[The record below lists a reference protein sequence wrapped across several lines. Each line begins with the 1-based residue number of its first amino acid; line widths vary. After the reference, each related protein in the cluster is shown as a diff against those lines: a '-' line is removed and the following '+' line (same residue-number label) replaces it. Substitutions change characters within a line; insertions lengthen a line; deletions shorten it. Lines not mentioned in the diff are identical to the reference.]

1 MKQSHKKNIAII
13 GVGLIGGSFALR
25 LHEKKLA
32 AQIFGVEPAPE
43 HARQALELE
52 LVDHICT
59 LDTAIREAEV
69 LILTIPVNNI
79 CDMLPGIMNKIRPD
93 QIVLDAGS
101 TKASIIDS
109 IRDHPKRKRFVATH
123 PMWGTEY
130 SGPSAAVP
138 HAFQSKS
145 VVLCDKEDSD
155 PDAIEW
161 VEYMYTKIGMRLLAM
176 SAQEHDLHTA
186 YISHISH
193 ITSFALA
200 NTVLAKEQQANT
212 IFELASSGFESTV
225 RLAKSN
231 PGMWLPILQ
240 QNKVNIIEVL
250 EEHITQLNAFKR
262 AIEAE
267 QTEELLQLILRANQ
281 IKKILK

>member
-32 AQIFGVEPAPE
+32 GQIFGVEPDPE
-43 HARQALELE
+43 HAKQALELE
-52 LVDHICT
+52 LTDQICS
-59 LDTAIREAEV
+59 LEEAIRDADV
-69 LILTIPVNNI
+69 LILTIPVNKI
-79 CDMLPGIMNKIRPD
+79 CTLLPTILDQVRPD

-101 TKASIIDS
+101 TKTSIVDC
-109 IRDHPKRKRFVATH
+109 IRDHPNRKRFVATH
-123 PMWGTEY
+123 PMWGTEH
-130 SGPSAAVP
+130 SGPAAAVP

-145 VVLCDKEDSD
+145 VVLCDKEDSA

-161 VEYMYTKIGMRLLAM
+161 VEHMYSKIGMHLLEM
-176 SAQEHDLHTA
+176 SAQEHDMHTA

-240 QNKVNIIEVL
+240 QNKTNILEVL
-250 EEHITQLNAFKR
+250 EEHIAQLNAFKT
-262 AIEAE
+262 AIETE
-267 QTEELLQLILRANQ
+267 QTEALLQLILKANQ

>member
-1 MKQSHKKNIAII
+1 MKQSHKKDIAII

-32 AQIFGVEPAPE
+32 GQLFGVEPDPE
-43 HARQALELE
+43 HAKRALELE
-52 LVDHICT
+52 LIDHICS
-59 LDTAIREAEV
+59 LEEAIRDAAV
-69 LILTIPVNNI
+69 LILTIPVNMI
-79 CDMLPGIMNKIRPD
+79 CTLLPGILDQVRPD

-101 TKASIIDS
+101 TKASIVDS
-109 IRDHPKRKRFVATH
+109 IRNHPNRKRFVATH
-123 PMWGTEY
+123 PMWGTEH
-130 SGPSAAVP
+130 SGPAAAAP

-145 VVLCDKEDSD
+145 VVLCDKEDSA
-155 PDAIEW
+155 PDAIAW
-161 VEYMYTKIGMRLLAM
+161 VEHMYRKIGMHLLEM

-240 QNKVNIIEVL
+240 QNKTNILEVL
-250 EEHITQLNAFKR
+250 EEHITQLNAFKT
-262 AIEAE
+262 AIE
-267 QTEELLQLILRANQ
+267 TEHTEALLQLILKANQ

>member
-13 GVGLIGGSFALR
+13 GVGLIGGSLSLR

-32 AQIFGVEPAPE
+32 TQIFGVEPDPE
-43 HARQALELE
+43 HAKQALELE
-52 LVDHICT
+52 LIDHICT
-59 LDTAIREAEV
+59 LAEAIRDAEV
-69 LILTIPVNNI
+69 LILTIPVNKI
-79 CDMLPGIMNKIRPD
+79 CTLLPTILDQIRPD

-101 TKASIIDS
+101 TKASIVDI
-109 IRDHPKRKRFVATH
+109 IRNHPNRKRFVATH

-130 SGPSAAVP
+130 SGPAAAVP
-138 HAFQSKS
+138 NAFQSKS
-145 VVLCDKEDSD
+145 VVLCDKADSD

-161 VEYMYTKIGMRLLAM
+161 VEHMYGKIGMHLLEM
-176 SAQEHDLHTA
+176 SAQAHDMHTA

-200 NTVLAKEQQANT
+200 NTVLAKERQANT
-212 IFELASSGFESTV
+212 IFALASSGFESTV

-240 QNKVNIIEVL
+240 QNKTNILEVL
-250 EEHITQLNAFKR
+250 EEHIAQLNAFKT
-262 AIEAE
+262 AIETE
-267 QTEELLQLILRANQ
+267 QTEELLQLILKANQ

>member
-1 MKQSHKKNIAII
+1 MRQSHKKNIAII

-32 AQIFGVEPAPE
+32 MQIFGVEPDPE
-43 HARQALELE
+43 HAKQALQLE
-52 LVDHICT
+52 LIDHICT
-59 LDTAIREAEV
+59 LEEAIRDAEV
-69 LILTIPVNNI
+69 LILTIPVNKI
-79 CDMLPGIMNKIRPD
+79 CTLLPTILDQIRPD
-93 QIVLDAGS
+93 QVVLDAGS
-101 TKASIIDS
+101 TKASIVDC
-109 IRDHPKRKRFVATH
+109 IRDHPNRKRFVATH
-123 PMWGTEY
+123 PMWGTEN
-130 SGPSAAVP
+130 SGPAAAVP
-138 HAFQSKS
+138 HAFQAKS

-161 VEYMYTKIGMRLLAM
+161 VEHMYNKIGMHLLEM
-176 SAQEHDLHTA
+176 SAQAHDMHTA

-200 NTVLAKEQQANT
+200 NTVLAKERQANT
-212 IFELASSGFESTV
+212 IFALASSGFESTV

-240 QNKVNIIEVL
+240 QNKTNILEVL
-250 EEHITQLNAFKR
+250 EEHIAQLNAFKT
-262 AIEAE
+262 AIETE
-267 QTEELLQLILRANQ
+267 QTEELLQLILKANQ

>member
-1 MKQSHKKNIAII
+1 MKQSYKKNVAII
-13 GVGLIGGSFALR
+13 GLGLIGGSFALR
-25 LHEKKLA
+25 LHEKKLSNRL
-32 AQIFGVEPAPE
+32 IGVELDAL
-43 HARQALELE
+43 HVKQVLELE

-59 LDTAIREAEV
+59 LDAAIREAEV
-69 LILTIPVNNI
+69 LILTIPVNTI
-79 CDMLPGIMNKIRPD
+79 CDMLPGILDKVRPE
-93 QIVLDAGS
+93 QIIIDAGS
-101 TKASIIDS
+101 TKANIINS
-109 IRDHPKRKRFVATH
+109 VRNHPNRKQFVASH

-130 SGPSAAVP
+130 SGPAAAVP
-138 HAFQSKS
+138 DAFRSKT
-145 VVLCDKEDSD
+145 VVICDKTDSD
-155 PDAIEW
+155 PDALEW
-161 VEYMYTKIGMRLLAM
+161 AEHMYRKIGMHILEM
-176 SAQEHDLHTA
+176 SAAEHDMHAA

-200 NTVLAKEQQANT
+200 NTVLAKEQQAKT
-212 IFELASSGFESTV
+212 IFALASSGFESTV

-250 EEHITQLNAFKR
+250 EEHITQLNAFKK

-267 QTEELLQLILRANQ
+267 QTEELLQLILKANQ